1 MLRSVFLSFTIFS
14 LVSLTGCMPLLQG
27 YVVSNMKEE
36 PVCERFYIHPE
47 PKVGDTAFYTSDN
60 EHMKGNGSRV
70 TLISREEGVNMV
82 ALEPENRKMLNF
94 RKLYWVTDD
103 GIVIKAQLE
112 YKGEITP
119 LKVEGENPETG
130 YFRRLTFE
138 RCAVPQRFEAKGR
151 SYTVKYIQTQQMVH
165 HSGDPFFGTVDA
177 DMTQVNMYDPD
188 VPFGLVKT
196 VLSGK
201 TKAGAGAF
209 DFIGAAIKATQPDI
223 FSSREVLNDLYTS
236 SKSSE
241 HAFIMDFN
249 YTPE

>member
-1 MLRSVFLSFTIFS
+1 MKRAMFFVLTFFFLIP
-14 LVSLTGCMPLLQG
+14 LTGCMSLLQG
-27 YVVSNMKEE
+27 YVVSSMKKE
-36 PVCERFYIHPE
+36 PVCERFYIHPD

-60 EHMKGNGSRV
+60 ENMTGNGSRV
-70 TLISREEGVNMV
+70 TLVSREDRVNLV
-82 ALEPENRKMLNF
+82 SIEPENRKMLDF
-94 RKLYWVTDD
+94 RKLYWVTDN
-103 GIVIKAQLE
+103 GRVLRAQLE

-119 LKVEGENPETG
+119 LKVEGENPESG
-130 YFRRLTFE
+130 YFRRVAFE
-138 RCAVPQRFEAKGR
+138 RCAVPQHFDIKGR
-151 SYTVKYIQTQQMVH
+151 SYNVVYIQTQQMVH

-177 DMTQVNMYDPD
+177 DMTQVNFYDPD

-209 DFIGAAIKATQPDI
+209 DFIGAALKATQPDV
-223 FSSREVLNDLYTS
+223 FSTREVLNDIYAS

-241 HAFIMDFN
+241 HSFIMDFN